1 MIKRS
6 QLTAIL
12 AKRLNW
18 VSVSIGTVG
27 LFNAFSLSA
36 VASDVI
42 GNQGIRF
49 AEDTIV
55 EFEFIESHG
64 AYQSTFGVINLD
76 SCQTDS
82 SGTLDLDTCTKTP
95 LLSEVKASD
104 EHNSVYRRSSY
115 ETNVGEDRYDD
126 FLGTPGNAVPEPQAE
141 FLFQADE
148 RYAFYLESQFDGQ
161 PAGTVYSTDLI
172 NSRLNRQALF
182 NESGLTL
189 EAVAKRRN
197 ISDENVNQ
205 FDELIDGG
213 LVISFDDTGSALV
226 KTENEDSD
234 FDDFIVGVGG
244 GILCEYPEVEEI
256 GSAK

>member
-6 QLTAIL
+6 QLAAIL
-12 AKRLNW
+12 SQRLNW
-18 VSVSIGTVG
+18 VGISVSTVS
-27 LFNAFSLSA
+27 LFNAFSPSA
-36 VASDVI
+36 IASDVI

-64 AYQSTFGVINLD
+64 AYKSTFGVINLD
-76 SCQTDS
+76 TCQTDS
-82 SGTLDLDTCTKTP
+82 SGTLDFDSCIKTP

-104 EHNSVYRRSSY
+104 DYSSVHRRSSY
-115 ETNVGEDRYDD
+115 ETNIEEARYDD
-126 FLGTPGNAVPEPQAE
+126 FLGTPGNAVPEPQTE
-141 FLFQADE
+141 FLFQADKK
-148 RYAFYLESQFDGQ
+148 YAFYLESQFDGQ

-197 ISDENVNQ
+197 TSDENVNQ
-205 FDELIDGG
+205 FNELIDGG

-226 KTENEDSD
+226 KTESEDTD

-244 GILCEYPEVEEI
+244 GILCEYPDEEI
-256 GSAK
+256 GAAK